1 MKKKKWPSFAKATAG
16 KGVITKLMA
25 LVPVASADLTDA
37 ASQAKGVA
45 RSADI
50 TQLMLKVIN
59 YAIIIIGVLG
69 VLIFIYAG
77 FLYLTAAG
85 DQERITKAKDTL
97 LYAIIGIVVS
107 VLGFVAVATVQRF
120 IVQG

>member
-1 MKKKKWPSFAKATAG
+1 MKKKSTE
-16 KGVITKLMA
+16 VITKLMA

-37 ASQAKGVA
+37 ASSAKGVA
-45 RSADI
+45 KSADVV
-50 TQLMLKVIN
+50 QLILKVIN

-85 DQERITKAKDTL
+85 DQERLDRAKNTL
-97 LYAIIGIVVS
+97 LYAVVGIVVS

>member
-1 MKKKKWPSFAKATAG
+1 MKKKTSEL
-16 KGVITKLMA
+16 ITKIMA

-50 TQLMLKVIN
+50 TQLILKVIN

-69 VLIFIYAG
+69 VLMFIYAG
-77 FLYLTAAG
+77 FLYLTATG
-85 DQERITKAKDTL
+85 NQERIDRAKDTL
-97 LYAIIGIVVS
+97 LYSVVGIVVS

>member
-1 MKKKKWPSFAKATAG
+1 MKKKIQEAVTMFMG
-16 KGVITKLMA
+16 
-25 LVPVASADLTDA
+25 LVPVANADLTTA

-45 RSADI
+45 KKADVVELI
-50 TQLMLKVIN
+50 LVVIN
-59 YAIIIIGVLG
+59 YAIIVIGVLA

-77 FLYLTAAG
+77 YLYLTAAG
-85 DQERITKAKDTL
+85 DESKLSTAKSTV
-97 LYAIIGIVVS
+97 LYAVVGVVVS

>member
-1 MKKKKWPSFAKATAG
+1 MKKKSQE
-16 KGVITKLMA
+16 VITKLMA
-25 LVPVASADLTDA
+25 LVPIASADLTDA

-45 RSADI
+45 KSADI
-50 TQLMLKVIN
+50 AQLILKVIN
-59 YAIIIIGVLG
+59 YAIIIIGVLA
-69 VLIFIYAG
+69 VLIFVYAG

-85 DQERITKAKDTL
+85 DQERIEKAKNTL
-97 LYAIIGIVVS
+97 LYAVVGVVVS